1 MAFVGNMDFSSA
13 LSKPAA
19 VSALLLSTLKRVL
32 SEEGASELTEDVVSI
47 SEKDNV
53 VSIRTGG
60 PLVASA
66 LKLRSGKIETAF
78 TEALARFGRKGT
90 LTVRIR

>member
-1 MAFVGNMDFSSA
+1 MVFVGNMDFSSA
-13 LSKPAA
+13 LSKPTA

-32 SEEGASELTEDVVSI
+32 SEEGESELAEDVVSV
-47 SEKDNV
+47 SEKDNA
-53 VSIRTGG
+53 VSIRTKG

-78 TEALARFGRKGT
+78 TEALSRFGRKGT
-90 LTVRIR
+90 VTLRIR

>member
-1 MAFVGNMDFSSA
+1 MAFVGNTDFSSA

-32 SEEGASELTEDVVSI
+32 AEEGAAELAEDVVSI
-47 SEKDNV
+47 SEKDNAISV
-53 VSIRTGG
+53 RTKG
-60 PLVASA
+60 PLVANA

-78 TEALARFGRKGT
+78 AEALARFGRKGT
-90 LTVRIR
+90 VTVRIR